1 MTSARLQE
9 RLTEAEETLRAI
21 RNGEIDAL
29 VVSEGA
35 AAAQVFTLSSADRP
49 YRKFVENMRDGA
61 ATVSETGIVLYA
73 NRRMAE
79 LVGRPLR
86 QLIGA
91 PISSFIAKGDRAAL
105 DAIAGRAGGT
115 VEVDLHARGD
125 LRTPVRV
132 SSSTLG
138 VDSHSL
144 RCLTFCDLTEQN
156 AQKLELAIA
165 HEHALEASRLK
176 SEFVANM
183 SHEIRT
189 PLNGVIGMGGL
200 LLDTEL
206 NHEQR
211 EYAEALGVSA
221 DALMSLI
228 SDILDFSKIEA
239 GKLELDPHRFHLR
252 ELVDGTSS
260 IPAGNAHE
268 KNLELIVS
276 VDAGLPDG
284 LYGDAGRIRQ
294 VLANLLTNAIKFT
307 SSGEVVVRVTNE
319 SRVGNSVDVRFAV
332 SDTGIG
338 IARSSLER
346 IFESFS
352 QADSSTTREYG
363 GTGLGLAICEQL
375 VELMGGT
382 IGVESEPG
390 NGSNFWF
397 TVPLTAPGEPKP
409 ERVGRKFAGTRVL
422 VIDDNVTSR
431 ATLQQLS
438 ALGMVCD
445 TACDSREA
453 LRTLQAAADAGQ
465 RHDLAIVDF
474 EKPGVDGAELVKAVR
489 ANPALR
495 SMRLLVLTSSGSERE
510 LAKRAGVDG
519 FASKPVRQLRLER
532 EIARVLGKS
541 QPDRPPDLARPDSPV
556 AGRQSSTV
564 ATVLVAEDNTVNQ
577 LVAIRMLEKR
587 GFVVDVASNGREAV
601 EMHARGAYKLIFMDC
616 QMPELD
622 GYEATEAIRQR
633 EQEPRHTQIVAMTAN
648 TLKGDRERCLAAGM
662 DDYVG
667 KPLRVTEL
675 EDILTRAF
683 VPGNEP
689 TKAFPAQDPTR
700 LEVAPT
706 LPLLDPSSLADAF
719 GDDTKGRAD
728 LLALFLDRSRETIR
742 KLGIAIEADD
752 SAGAGRL
759 AHGLR
764 GSSAVVGAERL
775 AAVAAQLNTV
785 LAAGVV
791 TEAISMQP
799 DLARTFA
806 MTATAVNQST
816 EQVMQ

>member
-1 MTSARLQE
+1 MTAAQLQE

-29 VVSEGA
+29 VVSDGS

-61 ATVSETGIVLYA
+61 ATVSETGLVLYA

-91 PISSFIAKGDRAAL
+91 PISSFIARGDRAAL
-105 DAIAGRAGGT
+105 NAIAGRAGGA
-115 VEVDLHARGD
+115 VEVDLHTTGD
-125 LRTPVRV
+125 QRTPVRV

-138 VDSHSL
+138 VDSHAL

-156 AQKLELAIA
+156 AQKLELAVA

-206 NHEQR
+206 NDEQR

-221 DALMSLI
+221 DALMALI
-228 SDILDFSKIEA
+228 GDILDFSKIEA

-252 ELVDGTSS
+252 ELVERMSS
-260 IPAGNAHE
+260 ISGGNAQE

-276 VDAGLPDG
+276 VDADLPDG

-294 VLANLLTNAIKFT
+294 VLTNLLTNAIKFT
-307 SSGEVVVRVTNE
+307 SSGEVVVRITNE
-319 SRVGNSVDVRFAV
+319 SRAGNSVEVRFAV

-346 IFESFS
+346 IFDSFS
-352 QADSSTTREYG
+352 QADSSTTRKYG

-390 NGSNFWF
+390 TGSNFWF
-397 TVPLTAPGEPKP
+397 TVPLTATGEQRP
-409 ERVGRKFAGTRVL
+409 ERVGRKFAGTHML
-422 VIDDNVTSR
+422 AEDDNVTDG
-431 ATLQQLS
+431 ATLQH
-438 ALGMVCD
+438 A
-445 TACDSREA
+445 T
-453 LRTLQAAADAGQ
+453 
-465 RHDLAIVDF
+465 
-474 EKPGVDGAELVKAVR
+474 
-489 ANPALR
+489 
-495 SMRLLVLTSSGSERE
+495 
-510 LAKRAGVDG
+510 
-519 FASKPVRQLRLER
+519 
-532 EIARVLGKS
+532 
-541 QPDRPPDLARPDSPV
+541 
-556 AGRQSSTV
+556 
-564 ATVLVAEDNTVNQ
+564 TVLVAEDNTVNQ
-577 LVAIRMLEKR
+577 LVAVRMLEKR
-587 GFVVDVASNGREAV
+587 GFGVDVASNGREAV
-601 EMHARGAYKLIFMDC
+601 EMHARGAYRLIFMDC

-622 GYEATEAIRQR
+622 GYEATVAIRQR

-648 TLKGDRERCLAAGM
+648 TVKGDRERCLAAGM

-667 KPLRVTEL
+667 KPLRAAEL
-675 EDILTRAF
+675 EDILTRAYGR
-683 VPGNEP
+683 GNQTTAP
-689 TKAFPAQDPTR
+689 FPAEDLTR
-700 LEVAPT
+700 SEVAPS
-706 LPLLDPSSLADAF
+706 LPLLDPTSLADAF
-719 GDDTKGRAD
+719 GDDTQARAN
-728 LLALFLDRSRETIR
+728 LLALFIDRSRETIR
-742 KLGIAIEADD
+742 ELGIAIEAHDL
-752 SAGAGRL
+752 AGAGRL
-759 AHGLR
+759 AHGLT
-764 GSSAVVGAERL
+764 GSSAVVGADRL
-775 AAVAAQLNTV
+775 SAVAGRLNAV
-785 LAAGVV
+785 LAAGGV

-799 DLARTFA
+799 DLSRTFA